1 VGQGEPQERDPTP
14 VGPSG
19 TRRLTV
25 TASVGLRLD
34 SSMRRRL
41 PTRTVS
47 RTGTAVTSATFA
59 AVANRARRPASDGAA
74 WHRVM
79 EHPASRTGPRRS
91 ASSQNAAPGPFA
103 RAHTAPH
110 PVDGALN
117 NKPRPQHR
125 PLPGERGTGVTDSP
139 ASLGSRSGSVDLSS
153 PVARRTSAEAP
164 LGALPH
170 DATAP
175 TFWRR

>member
-1 VGQGEPQERDPTP
+1 MGQGEPQERDPTP
-14 VGPSG
+14 VGPFG
-19 TRRLTV
+19 TGRLTV
-25 TASVGLRLD
+25 TASVGLHLD

-47 RTGTAVTSATFA
+47 RTGTAATSATFA

-74 WHRVM
+74 CGRVM

-91 ASSQNAAPGPFA
+91 ASSQDAAPGPFA

-117 NKPRPQHR
+117 NKPRPQHCPCR
-125 PLPGERGTGVTDSP
+125 ASAEP
-139 ASLGSRSGSVDLSS
+139 ASRTCPLASAAARDRSFGPPSL
-153 PVARRTSAEAP
+153 ARQPATEA
-164 LGALPH
+164 
-170 DATAP
+170 
-175 TFWRR
+175 